1 MLNIRQA
8 SLAWMMLTLSACSGN
23 DPPARVQAPI
33 SNIVA
38 FMGDSI
44 TQYWAVSDYDTTNPT
59 VNLGI
64 AGQTTVQMLAR
75 FDAVLS
81 SGAGVVVIEGG
92 INDLYY
98 LGPTVANTDSI
109 AKMAAEAKAAGI
121 RVIIA
126 SLLPDFYAY
135 PAGVGYPPQSGDIL
149 AMNEALMKLCS
160 DNGYLYADYYDEF
173 LNADGTVNKSLYLDG
188 LHPDA
193 DGYAVMWKVLQP
205 LLNEE
210 LQTMP

>member
-1 MLNIRQA
+1 
-8 SLAWMMLTLSACSGN
+8 
-23 DPPARVQAPI
+23 
-33 SNIVA
+33 
-38 FMGDSI
+38 MGDSI

-75 FDAVLS
+75 FGAVLS

-109 AKMAAEAKAAGI
+109 ATMAAEAKAAGI

-126 SLLPDFYAY
+126 SLLPDSYPY
-135 PAGVGYPPQSGDIL
+135 PAGVDYPPQTDDIL
-149 AMNEALMKLCS
+149 AMNEALMKLCA
-160 DNGYLYADYYDEF
+160 DNGYLYADYYDAM
-173 LNADGTVNKSLYLDG
+173 LLPDGAQDVAATTDG
-188 LHPDA
+188 LHPNA
-193 DGYAVMWKVLQP
+193 AGYTIMWGVLAP
-205 LLNEE
+205 LIKE
-210 LQTMP
+210 LL